1 MLHITFTFTNKGFH
15 ICILRKTNCVELIGF
30 SCIVICFFIVIKE
43 DMENLCFSKNSTL
56 SNSVVLRI
64 LWMERKSEGF
74 EDYNKMSWVS
84 LGSSPKL
91 LSVENKC
98 AKRNYSPLYL
108 IETQFEEPW
117 LIREF
122 QKFGRNESTYAFPQ
136 NYRFEGINL
145 WKHQLGTWGLRWIQY
160 S

>member
-1 MLHITFTFTNKGFH
+1 
-15 ICILRKTNCVELIGF
+15 
-30 SCIVICFFIVIKE
+30 
-43 DMENLCFSKNSTL
+43 MENLCFSKNSTL

-64 LWMERKSEGF
+64 LWMERKSEGC

-91 LSVENKC
+91 LSGENKC
-98 AKRNYSPLYL
+98 AKRKYSLPYL
-108 IETQFEEPW
+108 IETQFEDPW

-145 WKHQLGTWGLRWIQY
+145 WKHQLETWGLRWIQY